1 MASDTELTRSTTQ
14 LARRIKRWL
23 RGFFPNRALAESLI
37 EQGIEAAERQDLL
50 GALDLFESALD
61 ANPILGTGWG
71 NLGTCQ
77 YALGRYSEACDAFA
91 QAHALGENSAPLFDN
106 WGNALAKLDKLS
118 EAHDMHTQ
126 AVTLEPN
133 LPGVESN
140 LGETLIAMGRP
151 DEGADL
157 TVRAWG
163 KYPEDPNLASTALM
177 RSLYGEKLSPQ
188 ELAAGHRR
196 WPGAAISRASAFS
209 RANDP
214 EHILRI
220 GYVSSDFRV
229 HSCACF
235 LLPLFRAHHRESVEV
250 FAYSTSHQHD
260 PATTEFMRAADHW
273 RDCAS
278 LSDKQVASQISHDE
292 IDILVDC
299 NGHTAGNRLPVF
311 LFAPAPVQVTWL
323 GYPFSTGLS
332 IINAR
337 LTDIVADPKGPSD
350 AVHSEA
356 LMRLPGGYH
365 TYQPLVA
372 TPMPQRVPTREGQ
385 IIRFGVFHAL
395 AKYSDSSLKLWSEVI
410 RACPGSILVIKARG
424 LQDESVRN
432 DVLSRLEDLGVGS
445 DKVEVLPWNT
455 VYGAHFED
463 YQAIDVVLDAFPY
476 NGTTTT
482 CEALWMGV
490 PVVTLAGDRPS
501 ARAGASLLSQIGRQ
515 EWIAS
520 TNAEYVRIA
529 SDLASSTGT
538 LDQMRVSLREEIRAS
553 TLGDASLFAR
563 SMESAFRK
571 LWLDWTRTTDPDDE
585 NAKR

>member
-1 MASDTELTRSTTQ
+1 
-14 LARRIKRWL
+14 
-23 RGFFPNRALAESLI
+23 
-37 EQGIEAAERQDLL
+37 
-50 GALDLFESALD
+50 
-61 ANPILGTGWG
+61 
-71 NLGTCQ
+71 
-77 YALGRYSEACDAFA
+77 
-91 QAHALGENSAPLFDN
+91 
-106 WGNALAKLDKLS
+106 
-118 EAHDMHTQ
+118 
-126 AVTLEPN
+126 
-133 LPGVESN
+133 
-140 LGETLIAMGRP
+140 
-151 DEGADL
+151 
-157 TVRAWG
+157 
-163 KYPEDPNLASTALM
+163 
-177 RSLYGEKLSPQ
+177 
-188 ELAAGHRR
+188 
-196 WPGAAISRASAFS
+196 
-209 RANDP
+209 
-214 EHILRI
+214 
-220 GYVSSDFRV
+220 
-229 HSCACF
+229 
-235 LLPLFRAHHRESVEV
+235 
-250 FAYSTSHQHD
+250 
-260 PATTEFMRAADHW
+260 MRAADHW

-337 LTDIVADPKGPSD
+337 PTDIVADPKGPSD
-350 AVHSEA
+350 ALHSET

-372 TPMPQRVPTREGQ
+372 TPTPQPTGHRESQ
-385 IIRFGVFHAL
+385 RFRFGVFHAL
-395 AKYSDSSLKLWSEVI
+395 AKYSDSSLKLWSQVVN
-410 RACPGSILVIKARG
+410 ACPGSVLVLKARG

-432 DVLSRLEDLGVGS
+432 DVLSRLENLGVGP
-445 DKVEVLPWNT
+445 DQVEVLAWNT
-455 VYGAHFED
+455 VYGTHFED

-520 TNAEYVRIA
+520 TDAEYVRIA
-529 SDLASSTGT
+529 SDLASSTGM
-538 LDQMRVSLREEIRAS
+538 LDEVRASLREEIRAS

-585 NAKR
+585 SAKR